1 MTTIFGKIVRGELPA
16 DKVYEDET
24 ILAFKDINPIAPV
37 HILIIPKKEI
47 PDLQSLAAE
56 DAHLVSSM
64 VQVAQQLAKEFG
76 LDEGYRLITN
86 NGNDAGQEVQ
96 HLHFHLVG
104 GRKLGRMG

>member
-1 MTTIFGKIVRGELPA
+1 MTTIFGKIVRGEIPA
-16 DKVYEDET
+16 EKVYEDDT

-47 PDLQSLAAE
+47 PDIQSLTKE
-56 DAHLVSSM
+56 DSNLVYEM
-64 VQVAQQLAKEFG
+64 VKVAQQLATEFE

-86 NGNDAGQEVQ
+86 NGNNAGQEVK